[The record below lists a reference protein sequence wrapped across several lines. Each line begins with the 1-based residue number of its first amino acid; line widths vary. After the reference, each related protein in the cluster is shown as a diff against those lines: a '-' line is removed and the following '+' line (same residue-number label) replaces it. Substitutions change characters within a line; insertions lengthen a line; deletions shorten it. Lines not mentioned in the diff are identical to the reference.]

1 MSKITILID
10 KRDNIEILR
19 DEVAAILAIEI
30 ANQKVLAVAAGKD
43 PDDFDFDIYIERSSP
58 WELIEDEDGKI
69 IRQVPLVN
77 VYLEG
82 TTFDGTKMSSINQ
95 MAYSGNIIIDC
106 LSAKTHKIV
115 GGIKKVSDELA
126 SKDVQRVAR
135 LVRNILMSAVY
146 FKLNMPTVLNDR
158 YVQSIAMFQPTIGE
172 RPAQAC
178 IGARVTL
185 AVNINEFVPQ
195 ADMELLELV
204 QGTIERGDD
213 GIVYANVTFDES
225 DT

>member
-1 MSKITILID
+1 MSKITTLID

-19 DEVAAILAIEI
+19 DEVAAILAVEI
-30 ANQKVLAVAAGKD
+30 ANQKILAAAAGKD
-43 PDDFDFDIYIERSSP
+43 PDDFAFDVFIERSSP
-58 WELIEDEDGKI
+58 WELLEDEDGKV
-69 IRQVPLVN
+69 IRQAPLVN

-82 TTFDGTKMSSINQ
+82 TNFDGTKMSSINQ
-95 MAYSGNIIIDC
+95 MAYNATIIIDC

-115 GGIKKVSDELA
+115 GGVKKVSDELA
-126 SKDVQRVAR
+126 SRDVQRVVR

-146 FKLNMPTVLNDR
+146 LKLNMPTVLNDR
-158 YVQSIAMFQPTIGE
+158 YIQSIAMFQPTIGE

-178 IGARVTL
+178 VGARVTL
-185 AVNINEFVPQ
+185 SININEFVPQ

-213 GIVYANVTFDES
+213 GLVYAHVTFDES